1 MTKFR
6 CRPAVES
13 DRAFIA
19 WMDELTETFGDEDK
33 PLPAD
38 YRETRRR
45 YVDEWDAEQGA
56 VILEATA
63 LSDADFADL
72 DSDIRRED
80 PFNPDFKRAEN
91 FRASAFVGSPIGSIT
106 ESKADCE
113 VGTVPAGRLGMAPVG
128 QVRAVPVGA
137 AWLRTFNHENPGY
150 GFVEDGIPEVAIAI
164 RPGAVGRRLSQP
176 LVLGLLDYARELG
189 YPGVSLAV
197 HDDNVRAAKA
207 YTKAGFTLVGRS
219 MFPDHDVMVVR
230 F

>member
-1 MTKFR
+1 MTNFQ

-19 WMDELTETFGDEDK
+19 WMDELTETFGDENK

-45 YVDEWDAEQGA
+45 YVDQWDAGQGA

-63 LSDADFADL
+63 LSDADFADF

-80 PFNPDFKRAEN
+80 PFNPDFQRAES
-91 FRASAFVGSPIGSIT
+91 FRAA
-106 ESKADCE
+106 
-113 VGTVPAGRLGMAPVG
+113 AGAS
-128 QVRAVPVGA
+128 AVPVGA
-137 AWLRTFNHENPGY
+137 AWLRTFTHEDPGY

-197 HDDNVRAAKA
+197 HDDNPRAAKA
-207 YTKAGFTLVGRS
+207 YVKAGFELVGRS
-219 MFPDHDVMVVR
+219 TFPDHDVMVVR